1 MPELAGKLSE
11 RVCFERRGAARGRF
25 GEQSDLWEFVF
36 ERWVEVKLTVP
47 AEPLPV
53 AADTRHV
60 ARRWRLT
67 MRDGRRP
74 SLEMRVLW
82 RDQVLAITGI
92 EADPQRPGWLT
103 IWAEDFAPAGR

>member
-1 MPELAGKLSE
+1 MAELAGRLAE
-11 RVCFERRGAARGRF
+11 RVSFERRSEARGQF
-25 GEQSDLWEFVF
+25 GEKSELWLFVF
-36 ERWVEVKLTVP
+36 ERWVELKLLTP

-60 ARRWRLT
+60 ARRWRLI

-74 SLEMRVLW
+74 SLDMRVLW

-103 IWAEDFAPAGR
+103 LWAEDFAPSGR